1 MPGFLDGIN
10 PNGRVPVLETDD
22 GTFLAESGTIL
33 FTWPTA
39 RPSFPTSDWGRQVL
53 RWMFFGRNL
62 HISQNDRA

>member
-39 RPSFPTSDWGRQVL
+39 RPSFPTI
-53 RWMFFGRNL
+53 FGRNL
-62 HISQNDRA
+62 HILQNGRA